1 MQPHTVRLAVFL
13 ACILLASGALATTA
27 AETNTGPETM
37 VLRSTIDP
45 DKKPRAATFP
55 HREHQARLDC
65 AECHHG
71 QGADGKQTPYVPGQQ
86 IAKCESCHNTKA
98 EGVQYLPEGGPCQ
111 LSQLPPADRTQA
123 CQVQCLPQK
132 RRVISFPHQSRQIGL
147 CIWK

>member
-98 EGVQYLPEGGPCQ
+98 EGMNKEYN
-111 LSQLPPADRTQA
+111 TF
-123 CQVQCLPQK
+123 QK
-132 RRVISFPHQSRQIGL
+132 AAHANCRSCHQQTEPKLAKCSV
-147 CIWK
+147 CHKKDE

>member
-45 DKKPRAATFP
+45 DKEPRAATFP

-98 EGVQYLPEGGPCQ
+98 EGMNKEYN
-111 LSQLPPADRTQA
+111 TF
-123 CQVQCLPQK
+123 QK
-132 RRVISFPHQSRQIGL
+132 AAHANCRSCHQQTEPKLAKCSV
-147 CIWK
+147 CHKKDE